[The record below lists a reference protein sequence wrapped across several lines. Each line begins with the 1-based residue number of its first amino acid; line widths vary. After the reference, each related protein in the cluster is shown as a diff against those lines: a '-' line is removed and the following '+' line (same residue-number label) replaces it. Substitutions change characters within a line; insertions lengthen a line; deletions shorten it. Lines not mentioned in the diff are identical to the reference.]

1 MDMAEL
7 SRITGKRA
15 RKTRRGRGDGSGLG
29 KTSGRGHKGGGSR
42 TGWLQRLFAEGG
54 QMPIYRRLPK
64 KGFSNARFRD
74 RYDVVNVGDLAAI
87 PAGTTVD
94 LAYLEQEGFLSP
106 RHGKLKVLGGGE
118 LAVALQVRAVRFSER
133 AKAKIIEAGGSAEVG

>member
-1 MDMAEL
+1 M
-7 SRITGKRA
+7 
-15 RKTRRGRGDGSGLG
+15 
-29 KTSGRGHKGGGSR
+29 
-42 TGWLQRLFAEGG
+42 
-54 QMPIYRRLPK
+54 
-64 KGFSNARFRD
+64 
-74 RYDVVNVGDLAAI
+74 
-87 PAGTTVD
+87 D

>member
-7 SRITGKRA
+7 SRIVGAHER
-15 RKTRRGRGDGSGLG
+15 RTRRGRGDGSGLG

-42 TGWLQRLFAEGG
+42 TGWRQRWFAEGG

-64 KGFSNARFRD
+64 KGFSNARFKD
-74 RYDVVNVGDLAAI
+74 RYDIVNVGDLAAV

-94 LAYLEQEGFLSP
+94 LAYLAQAGILSP
-106 RHGKLKVLGGGE
+106 RHGKLKVLGNGE
-118 LAVALQVRAVRFSER
+118 LTVALQVRAVRFSER
-133 AKAKIIEAGGSAEVG
+133 AKEKIVKAGGSAEVG